1 MKIQDL
7 NRNDTLKCKVTGAN
21 EKGCF
26 LKIIGLNNE
35 NIVGRIF
42 NIYLPIGAI
51 IIASIDKIYA
61 EKMYMVLKLDSID
74 YSDNLTIAA

>member
-1 MKIQDL
+1 MNIQDL
-7 NRNDTLKCKVTGAN
+7 NRNDTLKCKVTGTN

-26 LKIIGLNNE
+26 LKIIGLNDK

-42 NIYLPIGAI
+42 NIYLPTGAI
-51 IIASIDKIYA
+51 IIASVEKIYT

-74 YSDNLTIAA
+74 YEDNQNFAA